1 MLSCHGVQFLSLYTA
16 IHFTGFMIKY
26 DLISAEFLGGMMVK
40 AKVIESHTTTRL
52 SVNSRTGKDGELL
65 F

>member
-1 MLSCHGVQFLSLYTA
+1 MLSCHGVQFLSLCTT
-16 IHFTGFMIKY
+16 IHFTGFIIKY

-40 AKVIESHTTTRL
+40 AKVIESHTTPHL
-52 SVNSRTGKDGELL
+52 SVNSRTGKDGEVL